1 MRLRTRDAVVNTLAM
16 HMGEGGGIL
25 LCGRNTA
32 VDGRIGAAV
41 DGRAAAQWRP
51 RSSAL
56 SCWWWWWL
64 SSTTTMGDG
73 GGGSLAAPPPWVMVV
88 VVA

>member
-1 MRLRTRDAVVNTLAM
+1 MLAIRLRTHDAVVNTLPM
-16 HMGEGGGIL
+16 HMGAL
-25 LCGRNTA
+25 PLRGRTQI
-32 VDGRIGAAV
+32 VHGRIGAAV
-41 DGRAAAQWRP
+41 DGRAAAEWRP

-56 SCWWWWWL
+56 SCWWWWWP

-73 GGGSLAAPPPWVMVV
+73 GGGSLAAQPPRVTVV

>member
-1 MRLRTRDAVVNTLAM
+1 MGLRTRDAVVNTLAM
-16 HMGEGGGIL
+16 HMGAL
-25 LCGRNTA
+25 LLRGRNTTMH
-32 VDGRIGAAV
+32 GRIGAAV

-51 RSSAL
+51 HSSAL
-56 SCWWWWWL
+56 PCWRWWWF
-64 SSTTTMGDG
+64 SSTTTVGDG